1 MTIYLVEDLRQDG
14 KPFKKRRIGVAYT
27 SRKAAEAD
35 VAVGDEVGEP
45 ARIIPVE
52 IPDE

>member
-35 VAVGDEVGEP
+35 VALAAKFGTP